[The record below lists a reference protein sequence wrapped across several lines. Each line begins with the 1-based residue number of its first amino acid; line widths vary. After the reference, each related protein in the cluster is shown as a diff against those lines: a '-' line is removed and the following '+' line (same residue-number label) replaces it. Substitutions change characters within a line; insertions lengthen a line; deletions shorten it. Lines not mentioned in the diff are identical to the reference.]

1 MKSGGVKKTMA
12 DMPLYYF
19 DSFCFN
25 ANSGELRSP
34 DKCIIL
40 RSKVAQLLL
49 LFLQNPNRVLSKE
62 QIFTQIWK
70 NSEVVENT
78 LNQIIKE
85 LRVHL
90 SDSVKHPKYIK
101 TFPRR
106 GYRWIFTEIR
116 EQQVTN
122 IQDKD
127 KLDFEATEQEV
138 FLSVTQK
145 IKYSIRHS
153 IISLGLIA
161 VSLVAILI
169 WTSIDN
175 QQKTLIVDTQ
185 NGTKPPQL
193 IVLPLTNKTQDK
205 KLAWLELGLRQLLV
219 SQLDGHGV
227 IIAPLTQTMDTL
239 AQQVQE
245 DKELSHTQ
253 ILNIMAKF
261 GASYLLKADIT
272 KVDSEF
278 SINYQLY
285 NNDGSISDKSIFSN
299 DILSSIPIISEQLNT
314 ALNITTEKVKSKL
327 LSFNNEANIDYAK
340 GIQALN
346 TQGPL
351 LAKRYF
357 EAALIRDDSFGYAKA
372 YLAVTNHLL
381 GHWQQSEQQW
391 QQILIEAQKQQDPQ
405 LQAWA
410 LIGIA
415 RIVMQQGDS
424 QQALNILNNTEVLK
438 AQLMPVVKT
447 AINQLTHR
455 AYIHLAQD
463 EQAFDVLSK
472 APEQDATS
480 LQQRAQQLFN
490 LASVPPL
497 DSDKKSILQA
507 KQQSSAKAYYAGLGG
522 AIWPLLTFSTS
533 EYPNSAQLEK
543 ALSYYQLIGHLQGQ
557 AKTLLTLSY
566 FYKRQPEKAWQLLN
580 QALTLYK
587 KLAIPIEQISVVW
600 EMSETAMRLQ
610 QPELAIKLAIQVRD
624 QAKEL
629 GALSFVAYLEHRL
642 AFFHLEIA
650 EKNTQQN
657 LLLAFD
663 YASLALQNAI
673 KLQRQQL
680 IADSHFLLAVIN
692 TELGKKD
699 NGNLLESISFYQ
711 QRNDYLSLLVS
722 ELYQAKQLMLN
733 EDWQTAETA
742 FIDLLNPLKEH
753 ANGLIYPE
761 YFNALILLL
770 SQDLAICQHQQKKFS
785 LALKT
790 VNNVLNEPLLALSI
804 FSQQQQRIKQS
815 TETESLQSLPLT
827 HIPFHLLSK
836 IFRTVNFL

>member
-1 MKSGGVKKTMA
+1 
-12 DMPLYYF
+12 MPLYHF

-34 DKCIIL
+34 NKCIIL

-49 LFLQNPNRVLSKE
+49 LFLQNPNSVLSKE
-62 QIFTQIWK
+62 HIFTQIWE

-85 LRVHL
+85 LRAHL
-90 SDSVKHPKYIK
+90 SDSVRYPKYIK

-116 EQQVTN
+116 EQIVAN
-122 IQDKD
+122 IQDKG
-127 KLDFEATEQEV
+127 KLDFTATEQQV
-138 FLSVTQK
+138 VKSSVTQK
-145 IKYSIRHS
+145 TKYSIPY
-153 IISLGLIA
+153 IASLGLIV
-161 VSLVAILI
+161 VSLVALLI

-175 QQKTLIVDTQ
+175 QQKTLIVETQ
-185 NGTKPPQL
+185 SGKKPPQL

-227 IIAPLTQTMDTL
+227 LIAPLTQTMDTL

-253 ILNIMAKF
+253 ILNMMAKF
-261 GASYLLKADIT
+261 DAGYLLKADIT

-391 QQILIEAQKQQDPQ
+391 QQILIEAEKQQDPQ

-455 AYIHLAQD
+455 AYIHLALD
-463 EQAFDVLSK
+463 EQAFDILNKTPV
-472 APEQDATS
+472 QDATS

-497 DSDKKSILQA
+497 DSDDKSILQA

-580 QALTLYK
+580 QALMLYK
-587 KLAIPIEQISVVW
+587 KLAIPIEQISVLW

-624 QAKEL
+624 QAKKL

-663 YASLALQNAI
+663 YANLALQNAI

-699 NGNLLESISFYQ
+699 NDNLLESISFYQ
-711 QRNDYLSLLVS
+711 QRNDHLSLLVS

-742 FIDLLNPLKEH
+742 FIDLLTPLQQH

-761 YFNALILLL
+761 YFNALTLLL
-770 SQDLAICQHQQKKFS
+770 SQDLAICQYQQKKFS

-790 VNNVLNEPLLALSI
+790 ANMVLNEPLLTLPI
-804 FSQQQQRIKQS
+804 FSQQQQRFKQS
-815 TETESLQSLPLT
+815 EETESLQSLPLT